1 MANKHFAKQLGE
13 LWQTKPLVEIN
24 LAKLARPKIKTWLK
38 IGFLIGL
45 IILGLLVASWW
56 LIDLPLAS
64 PLSGVTSFKFLNDL
78 ARTQTTK
85 PIVYGFLPY
94 WNITKA
100 TIQPELTHLAYFGL
114 TVDGSGQIVTTQDG
128 GAEPGFHKL
137 QSEDWQKLSQE
148 MKAQKGKIEIV
159 IAQFSAGE
167 IEALLYSQPAQQKF
181 LVSLDSILL
190 AYPVSGINID
200 FEYVGEVSPK
210 LRNEFS
216 DFMKNLKNHLN
227 QKYRHITLSVDVYA
241 SASSNPQLWD
251 ISVLAQQVDYFIIM
265 AYDFHR
271 RSSPVAGPVAPLFGG
286 TQFWDS
292 DINQYLKSFLSLVS
306 PRQILLGV
314 PFYGYEWQ
322 TTTQTSQAL
331 TYPDTGATASYER
344 VQGILAD
351 KVKLK
356 AVENW
361 HDTALAPFI
370 TYIEDGKN
378 YVVYYEN
385 SRSLAYKLEYVK
397 QLNLAGVAI
406 WALGYEGKTR
416 DLWEPMK
423 SSVN

>member
-1 MANKHFAKQLGE
+1 MNKHFVKNLGE
-13 LWQTKPLVEIN
+13 LWQANSGSEKTTAA
-24 LAKLARPKIKTWLK
+24 AKSKSNKLWKV
-38 IGFLIGL
+38 GL
-45 IILGLLVASWW
+45 LTGLGILGLLIASWW
-56 LIDLPLAS
+56 FIDLPLIS

-78 ARTQTTK
+78 TRPKTTK

-94 WNITKA
+94 WNISKA

-114 TVDGSGQIVTTQDG
+114 TVGGDGQIVVTQDG
-128 GAEPGFHKL
+128 GTEPGFNKL
-137 QSEDWQKLSQE
+137 QSDEWQNLSQQ
-148 MKAQKGKIEIV
+148 MKSQQGKVEIV
-159 IAQFSAGE
+159 IAQFSATE
-167 IEALLYSQPAQQKF
+167 IENLLNSPTSIERF

-200 FEYVGEVSPK
+200 FEYVGDVSPQ
-210 LRNEFS
+210 LRTEFS
-216 DFMKNLKNHLN
+216 GFMHQLKKHLN

-241 SASSNPQLWD
+241 SSAAHPQLWD
-251 ISVLAQQVDYFIIM
+251 ISALAQDVDYFIIM

-271 RSSPVAGPVAPLFGG
+271 RSSPAAGPVAPLFGG
-286 TQFWDS
+286 TELWDS

-322 TTTQTSQAL
+322 TVSQNAQAQTF
-331 TYPDTGATASYER
+331 PETGATASYER
-344 VQGILAD
+344 VQTILAD
-351 KVKLK
+351 KAKLK

-370 TYIEDGKN
+370 TYLEDDKN

-385 SRSLAYKLEYVK
+385 ARSLAYKLEYAN
-397 QLNLAGVAI
+397 QLNLAGIAI

-416 DLWEPMK
+416 DLWEPIK
-423 SSVN
+423 ASSQ